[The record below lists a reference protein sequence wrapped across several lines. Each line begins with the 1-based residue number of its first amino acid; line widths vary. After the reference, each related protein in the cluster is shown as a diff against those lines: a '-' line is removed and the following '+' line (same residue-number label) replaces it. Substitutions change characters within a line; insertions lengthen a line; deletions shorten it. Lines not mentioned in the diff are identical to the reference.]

1 MKRFYLFLF
10 VFCGFLMT
18 TYAQNFENPVEYNDY
33 IIGECNKIYEKNSNY
48 ISYAVHSDNVNK
60 VATQLRIAIKQ
71 IEKSINKVE
80 KMPAFKGDVK
90 FRNDALTVLKL
101 ELQIFAI
108 DHTAAV
114 KLKETSE
121 ESYTAMEKYF
131 KAEELANK
139 KLYDAYKRLDKAQ
152 EDFAKKNNIK
162 ISQEISEANQ
172 QRIETGIITAKV
184 FKYSRTVYLSGF
196 RVSKA
201 KAGFLEALAQ
211 KNAVLVEKKRQELVN
226 AAKLEVAK
234 LDTLQKAFEDD
245 TYKEATMGYVNYNLT
260 KGETDYKELANLMKN
275 INKLTQE
282 EADRYNA
289 IIEEMNESGNT
300 LSDKM
305 NETKAELLKNHVP
318 APEEG
323 TDI

>member
-1 MKRFYLFLF
+1 MKKFYLLLF
-10 VFCGFLMT
+10 VILGFKMAS
-18 TYAQNFENPVEYNDY
+18 YAQNFDSPVEYNDY
-33 IIGECNKIYEKNSNY
+33 IIGECNKIYDKNSNY

-71 IEKSINKVE
+71 IERSINKIE

-90 FRNDALTVLKL
+90 FRNDASTLLKL
-101 ELQIFAI
+101 ELQIFSI
-108 DHTAAV
+108 DHSAAV
-114 KLKETSE
+114 KLKETSQD
-121 ESYTAMEKYF
+121 SYIAMEKYF

-139 KLYDAYKRLDKAQ
+139 KLHDAYKRLDKAQ
-152 EDFAKKNNIK
+152 EDFAKKNNVK
-162 ISQEISEANQ
+162 ISPEISEANQ
-172 QRIETGIITAKV
+172 QRLEMSIITGKV
-184 FKYSRTVYLSGF
+184 FKYSRTVYLSSF

-201 KAGFLEALAQ
+201 KAAFLEALAQ

-234 LDTLQKAFEDD
+234 LDSLQRAFDDD
-245 TYKEATMGYVNYNLT
+245 TYKEATMAFVNYNLT

-275 INKLTQE
+275 SNKLSQE
-282 EADRYNA
+282 EADKYNA
-289 IIEEMNESGNT
+289 IIQEMNEFGNL

-318 APEEG
+318 EPEEG